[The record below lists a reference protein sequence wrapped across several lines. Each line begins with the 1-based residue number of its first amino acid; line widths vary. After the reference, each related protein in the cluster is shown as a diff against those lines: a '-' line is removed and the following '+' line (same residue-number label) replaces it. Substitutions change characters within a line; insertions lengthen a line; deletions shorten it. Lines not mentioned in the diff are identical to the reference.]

1 MYSED
6 DDSQERIVLPLVIGV
21 AIFVIVGVMGV
32 VGLNRMKHH
41 KKPALPVAAKA
52 APEHDAA
59 AIATAASATA
69 AIATA
74 TPAAAMELKADESKV
89 VVENG
94 VVKFYFATG
103 KADVAKGGNE
113 ALKDVVKGIAA
124 GQKAVISG
132 YTDSTGNAI
141 QNAELSKKRAFA
153 IRDAL
158 LGMGVT
164 VDKLELK
171 KPAATQGT
179 GNNNEARRVE
189 VVLVK

>member
-1 MYSED
+1 MYSEE

-21 AIFVIVGVMGV
+21 AIFVIVGVLGV

-41 KKPALPVAAKA
+41 KKPAAAVTATKT
-52 APEHDAA
+52 APAHDAA
-59 AIATAASATA
+59 ALATAAAVVSA
-69 AIATA
+69 
-74 TPAAAMELKADESKV
+74 PAAAVELKADESKV

-94 VVKFYFATG
+94 IVKFYFATG
-103 KADVAKGGNE
+103 KADIAKGGNE

-124 GQKAVISG
+124 GQKATISG
-132 YTDSTGNAI
+132 YTDSTGNAA
-141 QNAELSKKRAFA
+141 QNAELSKNRAFA
-153 IRDAL
+153 VRDAL
-158 LGMGVT
+158 VGMGVAA
-164 VDKLELK
+164 DKLELK